1 MKIGITLGLK
11 DNKESIWTN
20 GIKQNVL
27 MLAHLLKN
35 SKKNHEVCILNTINA
50 DFTEKPG
57 YLKDLDVYFFPDKF
71 MEMDLLIVMGA
82 QVYDHQLE
90 TFRKSGKNKRVVSYK
105 CGNNYVITMEN
116 ILFKPQEDKTHQ
128 YEKNYD
134 EVWYIPQQDE
144 VNSGYYKTLYRT
156 NSLIVPFIW
165 HEKFLFQSVSDIH
178 KGFKNGQYKKDWQY
192 DDTKEKKVL
201 GIMEPNLNIVKFC
214 LIPTMIAEESYRTA
228 EGRKHIDKLRI
239 TNSGNVSNNKEFLS
253 IIGTFDLYKDK
264 KVSAE
269 SRYQTAYML
278 TQHIDILICH
288 QILNP
293 LNYLYL
299 DAAYLGYPILH
310 NAPMCKDLG
319 YYYEGSDTVKAAE
332 ILNDILVNHD
342 SKIKEYN
349 ERNDVV
355 LQRYHADNEELV
367 ATYDRLIEGLFNGGN
382 YGLEYDPM
390 TNLYK

>member
-1 MKIGITLGLK
+1 
-11 DNKESIWTN
+11 
-20 GIKQNVL
+20 
-27 MLAHLLKN
+27 
-35 SKKNHEVCILNTINA
+35 
-50 DFTEKPG
+50 
-57 YLKDLDVYFFPDKF
+57 

-156 NSLIVPFIW
+156 NSIIVPFIW
-165 HEKFLFQSVSDIH
+165 HEKFIFQSITDIH
-178 KGFKNGQYKKDWQY
+178 KGFKSGQYKKDWQY
-192 DDTKEKKVL
+192 EIGKEKKVL

-214 LIPTMIAEESYRTA
+214 LIPTMIAEESYRTI
-228 EGRKHIDKLRI
+228 EGRKRIDKLRI
-239 TNSGNVSNNKEFLS
+239 TNSGAVSNNKEFLS

-299 DAAYLGYPILH
+299 DAAYLGYPVLH

-349 ERNDVV
+349 ERNDLV
-355 LQRYHADNEELV
+355 LLRYHADNNELV
-367 ATYDRLIEGLFNGGN
+367 ETYDRLIEGLFNGGN
-382 YGLEYDPM
+382 YGLEYNPM